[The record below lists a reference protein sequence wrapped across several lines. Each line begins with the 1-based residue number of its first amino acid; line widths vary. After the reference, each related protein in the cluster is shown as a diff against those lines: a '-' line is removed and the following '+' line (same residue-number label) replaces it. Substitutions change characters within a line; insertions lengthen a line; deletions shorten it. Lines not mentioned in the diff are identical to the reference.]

1 MGNISHLLFE
11 SLKIFYEFYS
21 GFSIYHRNM
30 VNSEANFV
38 HRLLQG
44 ENQAYMELYDSYFKQ
59 LHRFAMNFVFDQEL
73 AKDIVQTVFIT
84 FYKNIASL
92 EKDLNIGGYLTVMVR
107 NSCLNHLRD
116 RGVEDRHKTLYL
128 QASEEAET
136 LTWLD
141 DEELI
146 RKIRETV
153 ERLPEKYREI
163 CKLRFYHNMKYSE
176 IASRLNIS
184 ENAAKVQVHR
194 AIQQIKS
201 SLTRDD
207 FQLIG
212 LLLFYDIFLNTMN
225 S

>member
-1 MGNISHLLFE
+1 
-11 SLKIFYEFYS
+11 
-21 GFSIYHRNM
+21 
-30 VNSEANFV
+30 
-38 HRLLQG
+38 
-44 ENQAYMELYDSYFKQ
+44 MELYDSYFKP

-176 IASRLNIS
+176 IAVRLNIS

-212 LLLFYDIFLNTMN
+212 LLLFYEIFLEN
-225 S
+225 